1 MKKHFIVLLLIL
13 LTIAIANERIKF
25 GVGSSNQRINDIS
38 FEFST
43 KKGDLIRMQ
52 IDQIS
57 SKGQNIDFEIK
68 DVNYFGYLKWLTG
81 LSSAEIRGFKGI
93 IIIPNE
99 SIDFKSSIERTHFEI
114 KNIDVLIDEE
124 NESVDINSLDINYK
138 LTNLEF
144 SVPYLNDSQ
153 VDEFINTIVPDGK
166 IPKVEFSISYNNL
179 DKTLKLNGNF
189 RMLSGSGIIDISVMI
204 NENDMDLTYVE
215 NSSIKLNNLADGLID
230 YINDIENETNFSITK
245 LGRGSFKIEYSGLL
259 KHISSRYLETIEKSE
274 VAIEDAVI
282 NNIMVALENYAQN
295 KMLTEGRRY
304 WPDNPFDALVTKPQT
319 YSLDGTPCD
328 EDNEWTYV
336 VDASDGQFT
345 GYISHQRADNSRY
358 QWSYNKG
365 INTGTDNDVTGTLYE
380 RSALGTGGSVVLF
393 K

>member
-124 NESVDINSLDINYK
+124 NERVDLNSLDINYK

-365 INTGTDNDVTGTLYE
+365 VNTGTDNDVTGTLYE
-380 RSALGTGGSVVLF
+380 RTSLGTGGSVVLF